1 MKRALISVAVLVT
14 LQGAM
19 VGVWFMVERS
29 RKPDHKTEPLR
40 NTGGVQTIKMNRL
53 APDFRYQLPNGA
65 IRRFSSL
72 KGRPVIV
79 HLWAT
84 WCPPCRKELPALLA
98 FAKKHKVSLLAVSV
112 DDSWKQIR
120 SFLGPGAKE
129 PIVLAQAS
137 TAMTKSYAV
146 KVFPVTYVVDRR
158 GYLALRFDGAR
169 NWRDGFFL
177 KSVMAG
183 MK

>member
-14 LQGAM
+14 LQVAM

-29 RKPDHKTEPLR
+29 RKPDPGIEPLR
-40 NTGGVQTIKMNRL
+40 NTGGMQTIKMDRL
-53 APDFRYQLPNGA
+53 APDFRYQLPNGSMGSL
-65 IRRFSSL
+65 SSW

-98 FAKKHKVSLLAVSV
+98 FAKKRKVSLLAVSV

-129 PIVLAQAS
+129 SIVLAQAS
-137 TAMTKSYAV
+137 ATMTKSYAV

-158 GYLALRFDGAR
+158 GYLTLRFDGAR
-169 NWRDGFFL
+169 NWRDDLFL